1 MKKANAATANGKP
14 RFISAG
20 LRSVEILS
28 QCWHLYSTVILGH
41 LLEKTVRDV
50 GANVAESQCGHR
62 NQEKR
67 ESLNGEAARTC
78 GRVEFL
84 QYIRVSLGDVR
95 EGVSVQFFVHK
106 SRKCLAICQFVIG
119 DLPYCHVDAIA
130 REQCLDLPFLD
141 DSVEKQRRQQTEQWP
156 LTALRQLWSLF
167 FSSCRSALLAYVG
180 SSLPRTAS
188 GRFTAVMFV

>member
-28 QCWHLYSTVILGH
+28 QCWHLYSTVNLGH

-67 ESLNGEAARTC
+67 ESLNGEAASIKIASQFWHPGHVFVKEPAGESSSFNIFGSRL
-78 GRVEFL
+78 VM
-84 QYIRVSLGDVR
+84 YARVSR
-95 EGVSVQFFVHK
+95 SSFSFTK
-106 SRKCLAICQFVIG
+106 AAS
-119 DLPYCHVDAIA
+119 
-130 REQCLDLPFLD
+130 
-141 DSVEKQRRQQTEQWP
+141 
-156 LTALRQLWSLF
+156 ALRSVNSLLEISPIATLTQSRA
-167 FSSCRSALLAYVG
+167 SSAWTCRSWTIRSKSNAANKQNNG
-180 SSLPRTAS
+180 H
-188 GRFTAVMFV
+188 